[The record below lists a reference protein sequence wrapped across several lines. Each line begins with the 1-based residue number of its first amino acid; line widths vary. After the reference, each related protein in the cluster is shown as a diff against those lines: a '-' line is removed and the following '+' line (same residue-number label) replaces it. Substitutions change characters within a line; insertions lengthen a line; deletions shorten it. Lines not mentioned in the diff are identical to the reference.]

1 MNYDK
6 YIGLRYKDNGRD
18 IDGIDCW
25 GLVRLYYKE
34 ELNIDLPSYVDEYN
48 GSYDTNVTR
57 AISLYKDSWNKTT
70 TPAPGDVVLFNIY
83 GEPAHVGIYVGNNKF
98 LHCREGRDSVVES
111 LANIK
116 WNKRLEGIYKYSE
129 NTQIEVVGR
138 PHPLKTNVYREWTVA
153 GTTVEDFALFVQSK
167 YHLSPEYTDRLV
179 VVVDG
184 VPIAKEDWAATV
196 VKAGQAI
203 AYRAVPQGRDTFK
216 LLLII
221 AIVIIAPELAANGFP
236 EIGVQGLQL
245 TGWKAT
251 AATMAI
257 SATGVALVNAIMP
270 VRQPT
275 TNDPG
280 SPNALN
286 LFSGTS
292 NQANKFGPIPVV
304 LGKARMTAMLAA
316 SPYIETMSDTT
327 LLSLLVT
334 WGFGPL
340 SINDISVGANRLENL
355 YEGLAMSLPKPET
368 LYGRPEENQTA
379 FNDLYGSD
387 VEQAP
392 AKSVE
397 LVNNATDGNP
407 WQYIFFN
414 QQSTRVD
421 VAFTFPVGMRTINKK
436 DGKVTPATAGVQIQL
451 GKYNG
456 TTWDFED
463 TAAYSL
469 GAYNS
474 NQLNSNAYTTTL
486 TRPGTVNRYN
496 SISGNYE
503 DMSLYQH
510 IVFAMLPGGG
520 VQRYNGAATDVLN
533 GPPSA
538 TMIAAYKSGSYASL
552 IGDGGTYTHL
562 PQIPPNALKLYTVVM
577 TNGGIITPVTSHLSS
592 YVGYNGLELTP
603 TPITETVQVG
613 SGDQVVS
620 DQVNIIGTK
629 IAIQAGKVWNDVS
642 PPGQVTA
649 SAATPIEIFNST
661 QYTGVNSTFGK
672 YSGWSSFLQLY
683 GIRPTNYVGNLFD
696 VLNITKTVNFPY
708 SGYYDIEAAADDTGG
723 VYIDDKLIVVMPMN
737 SWRETVTTNVYLQA
751 GDHTVKLVGGN
762 EGERDM
768 ATAVRITFTKS
779 GLNTIA
785 TTHTEIVFGTSG
797 VSKSRKD
804 AFGHTQY
811 FTQLPK
817 ARYAVRCRRTDDDTA
832 EEGDFQRYSKVIF
845 FTAACFDNTRPAV
858 NPPGTYLAKTAIRVQ
873 STNKVNGSVDGINA
887 LVQSICLDWDKA
899 TQKWLSRP
907 TNNPASLFAYVL
919 MHPANA
925 YKISPS
931 EMATKIDLAALQTWH
946 EFCAGN
952 NPSSAPLTYN
962 NIITNSMSVM
972 DMLRDICAAGLGS
985 PIFLDGKWSVVVDKP
1000 RAYTTQYFTPHNSW
1014 GFESTKALP
1023 RLPHAFRVTIVD
1035 EEQAYQPTEHIIF
1048 NYGYNLDGT
1057 GGKTIA
1063 TLFESITLPGV
1074 TNANQARFL
1083 ARWHHAQLKL
1093 RPETYTLNT
1102 DFEYLVCNRGDVV
1115 KVSHDVPLWG
1125 VASGRIKA
1133 IVNSTTLE
1141 LTEPVNLTH
1150 GKTYRI
1156 LVRVNDKTKPNGT
1169 TKTIDLAAT
1178 SPTLTTGNTVT
1189 VSTIK
1194 LVSSAP
1200 IVVADG
1206 IEADNLFMLGEIGYE
1221 TQELVVL
1228 NVEPTSSTGAKL
1240 TLVDYA
1246 PSIYTANLSELL
1258 SYDANTTLVN
1268 NDIVK
1273 NSITQAPIIAQ
1284 VTSDSVLSEAISGG
1298 TYQNVVIVS
1307 FSNPADLTL
1316 QAEQIESQIIPGN
1329 SDFGSNSLTQLYRV
1343 DKSVSSLTVNGLTT
1357 SGVYKIRARYSNKTG
1372 TIVGPWSDI
1381 FYFTNAGKTLTGSIA
1396 PLLTLDLDKTD
1407 IVVTPDAALK
1417 TADFDTYEY
1426 RLYKD
1431 TGVEDFWEIVPN
1443 PATNNI
1449 TVIKING
1456 IARFDLRKQPR
1467 PRLSAAGV
1475 TYRVACRAV
1484 DKQGNYSTTST
1495 LGTIVVKTII

>member
-1 MNYDK
+1 
-6 YIGLRYKDNGRD
+6 
-18 IDGIDCW
+18 
-25 GLVRLYYKE
+25 
-34 ELNIDLPSYVDEYN
+34 
-48 GSYDTNVTR
+48 
-57 AISLYKDSWNKTT
+57 
-70 TPAPGDVVLFNIY
+70 
-83 GEPAHVGIYVGNNKF
+83 
-98 LHCREGRDSVVES
+98 
-111 LANIK
+111 
-116 WNKRLEGIYKYSE
+116 
-129 NTQIEVVGR
+129 
-138 PHPLKTNVYREWTVA
+138 
-153 GTTVEDFALFVQSK
+153 
-167 YHLSPEYTDRLV
+167 
-179 VVVDG
+179 
-184 VPIAKEDWAATV
+184 
-196 VKAGQAI
+196 
-203 AYRAVPQGRDTFK
+203 
-216 LLLII
+216 
-221 AIVIIAPELAANGFP
+221 
-236 EIGVQGLQL
+236 
-245 TGWKAT
+245 
-251 AATMAI
+251 
-257 SATGVALVNAIMP
+257 
-270 VRQPT
+270 
-275 TNDPG
+275 
-280 SPNALN
+280 
-286 LFSGTS
+286 
-292 NQANKFGPIPVV
+292 
-304 LGKARMTAMLAA
+304 
-316 SPYIETMSDTT
+316 
-327 LLSLLVT
+327 
-334 WGFGPL
+334 
-340 SINDISVGANRLENL
+340 
-355 YEGLAMSLPKPET
+355 
-368 LYGRPEENQTA
+368 
-379 FNDLYGSD
+379 
-387 VEQAP
+387 
-392 AKSVE
+392 
-397 LVNNATDGNP
+397 
-407 WQYIFFN
+407 
-414 QQSTRVD
+414 
-421 VAFTFPVGMRTINKK
+421 
-436 DGKVTPATAGVQIQL
+436 
-451 GKYNG
+451 
-456 TTWDFED
+456 
-463 TAAYSL
+463 
-469 GAYNS
+469 
-474 NQLNSNAYTTTL
+474 
-486 TRPGTVNRYN
+486 
-496 SISGNYE
+496 
-503 DMSLYQH
+503 
-510 IVFAMLPGGG
+510 
-520 VQRYNGAATDVLN
+520 
-533 GPPSA
+533 
-538 TMIAAYKSGSYASL
+538 
-552 IGDGGTYTHL
+552 
-562 PQIPPNALKLYTVVM
+562 
-577 TNGGIITPVTSHLSS
+577 
-592 YVGYNGLELTP
+592 
-603 TPITETVQVG
+603 
-613 SGDQVVS
+613 
-620 DQVNIIGTK
+620 
-629 IAIQAGKVWNDVS
+629 
-642 PPGQVTA
+642 
-649 SAATPIEIFNST
+649 
-661 QYTGVNSTFGK
+661 
-672 YSGWSSFLQLY
+672 
-683 GIRPTNYVGNLFD
+683 
-696 VLNITKTVNFPY
+696 
-708 SGYYDIEAAADDTGG
+708 
-723 VYIDDKLIVVMPMN
+723 
-737 SWRETVTTNVYLQA
+737 
-751 GDHTVKLVGGN
+751 
-762 EGERDM
+762 
-768 ATAVRITFTKS
+768 
-779 GLNTIA
+779 
-785 TTHTEIVFGTSG
+785 
-797 VSKSRKD
+797 
-804 AFGHTQY
+804 
-811 FTQLPK
+811 
-817 ARYAVRCRRTDDDTA
+817 
-832 EEGDFQRYSKVIF
+832 
-845 FTAACFDNTRPAV
+845 
-858 NPPGTYLAKTAIRVQ
+858 
-873 STNKVNGSVDGINA
+873 
-887 LVQSICLDWDKA
+887 
-899 TQKWLSRP
+899 
-907 TNNPASLFAYVL
+907 
-919 MHPANA
+919 
-925 YKISPS
+925 
-931 EMATKIDLAALQTWH
+931 
-946 EFCAGN
+946 
-952 NPSSAPLTYN
+952 
-962 NIITNSMSVM
+962 
-972 DMLRDICAAGLGS
+972 MLRDICAAGLGS